1 MSNFSVSIYH
11 HNDSFELENWYFL
24 EEYSSVDEIYD
35 KKEITIVAYPSDCDL
50 KIGETFDMKI
60 NSHYYNLDSE
70 LDGVILKNVY
80 LEDIEIKNSGIWI
93 YHFKILGSVYDKWG
107 NEITCRNEDM
117 IKNIIQD
124 ILSEEC

>member
-60 NSHYYNLDSE
+60 ISHYYNLDSE

-80 LEDIEIKNSGIWI
+80 LEDIEIKNGGIWI

-107 NEITCRNEDM
+107 NEVTCRNEDM